1 MGCMVSRPLPLSSV
15 LPLLPHTGKYHF
27 ICECFFMAARALQL
41 GLVQCLD
48 ARQDLA
54 RWLRNYQ
61 EDIEALE
68 G

>member
-1 MGCMVSRPLPLSSV
+1 
-15 LPLLPHTGKYHF
+15 
-27 ICECFFMAARALQL
+27 MAARALQL

-68 G
+68 GWVFASL